1 MEVGGVWSRIAR
13 ERQVSTVRI
22 GSLVCIPMLEGRT
35 VTGWVVPFAGEPTR
49 MVASACLG
57 GAPVW
62 MVAAD
67 ADLDEMTP
75 FEASY
80 WGVGLGSLSV
90 ADTVNIV
97 CRPQTVRPAGA
108 RERGAI
114 AARGWSFADEG

>member
-1 MEVGGVWSRIAR
+1 MWSRIAR
-13 ERQVSTVRI
+13 EGQVATVRV

-35 VTGWVVPFAGEPTR
+35 VTGWIVPFAGEPAR

-62 MVAAD
+62 MVSAAG
-67 ADLDEMTP
+67 DLDEMAP

-80 WGVGLGSLSV
+80 WGVGLGFLNA
-90 ADTVNIV
+90 ADTVDIV

-114 AARGWSFADEG
+114 AARGWRFANEN